1 MRHAVS
7 GVNTMDNIRNV
18 LKILFRYTSPA
29 EVLDV
34 NNDYPYV
41 DKNSFLTLGT
51 AYMPQYSS
59 NEIENMYHFLCSE
72 FEWHNNKMRGKV
84 IIQNGRKVN
93 VFDAILLFVDNVL
106 VEENGKPLC
115 CYEHLLRWR
124 EMTVE
129 LDEDLFVTAFFAQKD
144 IFTAAKHRKFF
155 WAPVIGHNN
164 KSLNRLME
172 QGVAENHFHLKG
184 SAPLFHL
191 SWCSMMM
198 NVCRVSFRE
207 IFNSYDDNRLH
218 MNVLYRAKY
227 ADTSFYIS
235 YLQAA
240 LIRLYLFACLM
251 QEPFLLQEEYIEY
264 GRIAHYLKED
274 KRKEKTS
281 QREKKVR
288 LTDYRDQFQ
297 GDQKEYDWIIW
308 GLLRREVEELLSD
321 EQELLFHLRDIQN
334 KIEYMQAKYAEN
346 QLDYTICLRHLS
358 QNPDRRLNEVISGE
372 RWFLYEVFKKIYS
385 GEPDFMPNGRLFYAY
400 LLIKENIRA
409 EMIQVNHNVGFQN
422 FLKYQDRKESFIEGT
437 PFEAVYLR
445 MAVRDTILNQHIKKL
460 EARITPKETAQ
471 RLANAIR
478 KNDNTILALEKG
490 DERQKLEKKYFYVCH
505 FIKEP
510 DERLIGLEE
519 QEHQLNFEPYYRHYE
534 LRKKVMCQAH
544 AVLEF
549 RCQNEILGGRIRGID
564 ASSEE
569 IGCRPEVFAQ
579 AFRFLRN
586 RAVSHIDYMTGVV
599 RQMPDLCIT
608 YHVGEDFLDLI
619 DGLRAIDE
627 AVSFLNM
634 RCGDRLGH
642 ALALGIDVE
651 EWYAS
656 KSGRIL
662 ITQMD
667 YLDNLVWIYSIIRKY
682 RIDDCEDALHFIEK
696 RYDEYFRIIYLNNM
710 DEKYYEMVVEDAG
723 NYCQDRNIQNMY
735 GNTTCLFP
743 INTYYDSWK
752 LRGDN
757 PEYFK
762 KGYFNL
768 EAGRRTE
775 WDEFGINKQFPENYR
790 IRYNPEAAYLYHIYH
805 YNPRVKREG
814 NKCAEIKVNLS
825 IINAVKKVQTKL
837 QWVIAQ
843 KGIGIETNP
852 SSNALIGTFKRYDKH
867 PIVNWYNNGL
877 VTDHQLLSEAAQIQV
892 SINTDDQGVF
902 ATYIENEYAYLALA
916 LEKMRDKNGNP
927 KYSRTIIYEWIDNIR
942 KMGLSQSFAQEEEE
956 IPYDFQKELD
966 QLHQTP

>member
-1 MRHAVS
+1 
-7 GVNTMDNIRNV
+7 MDNIRNV
-18 LKILFRYTSPA
+18 LKILFRYTLPA
-29 EVLDV
+29 EVLDA

-41 DKNSFLTLGT
+41 DKNSFLSLGA

-72 FEWHNNKMRGKV
+72 FEWHNNKMRSQVTVGSK
-84 IIQNGRKVN
+84 RRVN

-144 IFTAAKHRKFF
+144 TVGSANHRKFF

-198 NVCRVSFRE
+198 DVCNINFKE

-218 MNVLYRAKY
+218 MNVMYKAKY
-227 ADTSFYIS
+227 ADKSFYIS

-264 GRIAHYLKED
+264 DRIAYYLKKD
-274 KRKEKTS
+274 KEEQYPEQSGT
-281 QREKKVR
+281 KVR
-288 LTDYRDQFQ
+288 LTDYRDRFED
-297 GDQKEYDWIIW
+297 GKEYDKLLW
-308 GLLRREVEELLSD
+308 GLLRQEVDRLLDD
-321 EQELLFHLRDIQN
+321 EQELLFYLRDIQN
-334 KIEYMQAKYAEN
+334 KIEYMQAKYAED
-346 QLDYTICLRHLS
+346 QLDYTICRRYLS

-372 RWFLYEVFKKIYS
+372 RWFLYEIFKKIYS
-385 GEPDFMPNGRLFYAY
+385 GGPDFKSNGRLFYAY

-409 EMIQVNHNVGFQN
+409 EMIQVNHNVGFHN
-422 FLKYQDRKESFIEGT
+422 FLKYQDRKEFFIEGT

-445 MAVRDTILNQHIKKL
+445 MAVRDTILNQHINKL
-460 EARITPKETAQ
+460 EARIVPKETAQ
-471 RLANAIR
+471 KLADAVK
-478 KNDNTILALEKG
+478 KNDNTILELEK
-490 DERQKLEKKYFYVCH
+490 ERHKLENKFFYVCH

-510 DERLIGLEE
+510 DKGLEE
-519 QEHQLNFEPYYRHYE
+519 LEMQERQPDFEPYYRHYG
-534 LRKKVMCQAH
+534 LRQKVMRQAH
-544 AVLEF
+544 AILEF
-549 RCQNEILGGRIRGID
+549 RSQDERLGRRIRGID

-569 IGCRPEVFAQ
+569 IVCRPEVFAQ

-586 RAVSHIDYMTGVV
+586 RAVSHVDYMTGVV

-642 ALALGIDVE
+642 ALALGVDVE

-656 KSGRIL
+656 KAGRIL

-667 YLDNLVWIYSIIRKY
+667 YLDNLVWLYSIIRKY

-696 RYDEYFRIIYLNNM
+696 RYDEYFRIVYLNNIN
-710 DEKYYEMVVEDAG
+710 ERYYEMVVIDAEKEYR
-723 NYCQDRNIQNMY
+723 NRNIQNMY

-757 PEYFK
+757 PEYFR
-762 KGYFNL
+762 KGYFDL
-768 EAGRRTE
+768 EASQKTE
-775 WDEFGINKQFPENYR
+775 WDEYGINKQFPENYR

-825 IINAVKKVQTKL
+825 IINAVKKVQKKL

-867 PIVNWYNNGL
+867 PIQNWYNNGL
-877 VTDHQLLSEAAQIQV
+877 VTDHQQLSEAAQIQV

-916 LEKMRDKNGNP
+916 LEKMKDEDGNP
-927 KYSRTIIYEWIDNIR
+927 KYSRTIIYDWIDNIR
-942 KMGLSQSFAQEEEE
+942 KMGLSQSFAEEYPESWYVFSE
-956 IPYDFQKELD
+956 TEAYEFPQVHD
-966 QLHQTP
+966 

>member
-1 MRHAVS
+1 
-7 GVNTMDNIRNV
+7 MDNIRNV

-29 EVLDV
+29 EVLDSK
-34 NNDYPYV
+34 NDYPYV
-41 DKNSFLTLGT
+41 DKNSFLTLGA

-72 FEWHNNKMRGKV
+72 FEWHNNKMRSKV
-84 IIQNGRKVN
+84 IISDRKRVN
-93 VFDAILLFVDNVL
+93 AFDAILLFVDNVL
-106 VEENGKPLC
+106 VEENGRPLC
-115 CYEHLLRWR
+115 CYAHLLRWR

-129 LDEDLFVTAFFAQKD
+129 LDEDLFVTAYFAQKD
-144 IFTAAKHRKFF
+144 ILAPARHRKFF

-198 NVCRVSFRE
+198 DVCSVSFKE
-207 IFNSYDDNRLH
+207 TFTSYDDNRLH
-218 MNVLYRAKY
+218 MNVMYRAKY

-251 QEPFLLQEEYIEY
+251 QEPFLMQEEYIEY
-264 GRIAHYLKED
+264 GKIAQYLRQDAEKEEP
-274 KRKEKTS
+274 KRPE
-281 QREKKVR
+281 EKVR
-288 LTDYRDQFQ
+288 LTDYRDCFQ
-297 GDQKEYDWIIW
+297 DSKEYDRLIW
-308 GLLRREVEELLSD
+308 GLLRRELEKLLGD
-321 EQELLFHLRDIQN
+321 EQELLFYLRDIQN
-334 KIEYMQAKYAEN
+334 KIEYMQEKYAPG
-346 QLDYTICLRHLS
+346 QLDYTICRRCLS
-358 QNPDRRLNEVISGE
+358 QNPERRLNEVISGE
-372 RWFLYEVFKKIYS
+372 RWFLYEIFKKIY
-385 GEPDFMPNGRLFYAY
+385 GEEPAFKPNSRLFYAY

-409 EMIQVNHNVGFQN
+409 EMIQVNHNVGFHN
-422 FLKYQDRKESFIEGT
+422 FLQYQDRKEYFIDGT

-445 MAVRDTILNQHIKKL
+445 MAVRDTILNQHIHKL
-460 EARITPKETAQ
+460 EARITPKDTAAD
-471 RLANAIR
+471 LAKAVR
-478 KNDNTILALEKG
+478 KNDNTILALETG
-490 DERQKLEKKYFYVCH
+490 EERKELKRKFFYVCH
-505 FIKEP
+505 FIKGVDKRME
-510 DERLIGLEE
+510 ELEA
-519 QEHQLNFEPYYRHYE
+519 QENQQNFEPYCRHDE
-534 LRKKVMCQAH
+534 LRRKVRQQAH
-544 AVLEF
+544 AILEF
-549 RCQNEILGGRIRGID
+549 RSQYEALGRRIRGID

-569 IGCRPEVFAQ
+569 IVCRPEVFAQ

-586 RAVSHIDYMTGVV
+586 RAVSHEDYITGVV
-599 RQMPDLCIT
+599 RQMPDLCVT
-608 YHVGEDFLDLI
+608 YHVGEDFLDLL

-642 ALALGIDVE
+642 ALALGVDVE

-667 YLDNLVWIYSIIRKY
+667 YLDNLVWLYSIIRKY

-710 DEKYYEMVVEDAG
+710 DEQYYKMVVEEAG
-723 NYCQDRNIQNMY
+723 KDYRSKNIQNMY

-762 KGYFNL
+762 KGYFDL
-768 EAGRRTE
+768 EASQKTE
-775 WDEFGINKQFPENYR
+775 WDEYGINKQFPENYR

-825 IINAVKKVQTKL
+825 IINAVKKVQKKL

-867 PIVNWYNNGL
+867 PIQNWYNNGL
-877 VTDHQLLSEAAQIQV
+877 VTDHQQLSEAPQIQV

-916 LEKMRDKNGNP
+916 LEKMKDKDGNP

-942 KMGLSQSFAQEEEE
+942 KMGLAQSFAEEES
-956 IPYDFQKELD
+956 
-966 QLHQTP
+966 

>member
-1 MRHAVS
+1 
-7 GVNTMDNIRNV
+7 MDNIRNV
-18 LKILFRYTSPA
+18 LKILFRYTSPT
-29 EVLDV
+29 EVLDS
-34 NNDYPYV
+34 NRDYPYV
-41 DKNSFLTLGT
+41 DKNSFLALGA
-51 AYMPQYSS
+51 AYMRQYSS
-59 NEIENMYHFLCSE
+59 NEIENMYHYLCSE
-72 FEWHNNKMRGKV
+72 FEWHNNKMRSKV
-84 IIQNGRKVN
+84 TVN
-93 VFDAILLFVDNVL
+93 HGQRVNAFDAILLFVDNVL
-106 VEENGKPLC
+106 VEENGRPLC

-129 LDEDLFVTAFFAQKD
+129 LDEDLLITAFFAQKD
-144 IFTAAKHRKFF
+144 LITAAKHRSFF

-198 NVCRVSFRE
+198 NVCNADFKRTFD
-207 IFNSYDDNRLH
+207 SYDDNRLH
-218 MNVLYRAKY
+218 MNVMYRTKY

-235 YLQAA
+235 YLRAA

-251 QEPFLLQEEYIEY
+251 QEPFLLQEEYVEY
-264 GRIAHYLKED
+264 DRIAHYLKQDRASEQTVQP
-274 KRKEKTS
+274 RG
-281 QREKKVR
+281 KVR
-288 LTDYRDQFQ
+288 LSDYREQFRD
-297 GDQKEYDWIIW
+297 GEAYEGVVW
-308 GLLRREVEELLSD
+308 GLLRREVEQLLGD
-321 EQELLFHLRDIQN
+321 EQELLFYLRNIQN
-334 KIEYMQAKYAEN
+334 KIEYMQEKYAEG
-346 QLDYTICLRHLS
+346 QPDYTICRRDLS

-385 GEPDFMPNGRLFYAY
+385 EEAQFASNGRLFYAY
-400 LLIKENIRA
+400 LLMKENIRA
-409 EMIQVNHNVGFQN
+409 EMIQVNHNVGFHN
-422 FLKYQDRKESFIEGT
+422 FLKYQDRKEFFIEGT
-437 PFEAVYLR
+437 PFEDIYLR
-445 MAVRDTILNQHIKKL
+445 MAVRDTILNQHINKL
-460 EARITPKETAQ
+460 EARITPKDTEQELEKAT
-471 RLANAIR
+471 N
-478 KNDNTILALEKG
+478 KNDSTILELETEEG
-490 DERQKLEKKYFYVCH
+490 AQELKKKFFYVCH
-505 FIKEP
+505 FIKEA
-510 DERLIGLEE
+510 DKRLNDWET
-519 QEHQLNFEPYYRHYE
+519 QENRQNFEPYCRHYE
-534 LRKKVMCQAH
+534 LRQKVMRQAH
-544 AVLEF
+544 AILNF
-549 RCQNEILGGRIRGID
+549 RMKNETLGKRIRGID

-569 IGCRPEVFAQ
+569 IVCRPEVFAQ

-586 RAVSHIDYMTGVV
+586 RAVSHTDYMTGAV

-608 YHVGEDFLDLI
+608 YHVGEDFLDLL

-642 ALALGIDVE
+642 ALALGVDVE

-656 KSGRIL
+656 KAGRIL
-662 ITQMD
+662 ISQMD
-667 YLDNLVWIYSIIRKY
+667 YLDNLVWLYSIIRKY
-682 RIDDCEDALHFIEK
+682 RIDGCEDALHFIEK

-710 DEKYYEMVVEDAG
+710 NENYYEMVVKDAG
-723 NYCQDRNIQNMY
+723 EYYRERHIQNMY

-762 KGYFNL
+762 RGYFDL
-768 EAGRRTE
+768 EASRMTE
-775 WDEFGINKQFPENYR
+775 WDEYGINKQFPENYR
-790 IRYNPEAAYLYHIYH
+790 IRYNPEAAYLFHIYH

-825 IINAVKKVQTKL
+825 VINAVKKVQKKL

-867 PIVNWYNNGL
+867 PIQNWYNNGL
-877 VTDHQLLSEAAQIQV
+877 VTDHQQLSEAAQIQV

-916 LEKMRDKNGNP
+916 LEKMKDDEGNP

-942 KMGLSQSFAQEEEE
+942 KMSLSQSFSDEDE
-956 IPYDFQKELD
+956 KM
-966 QLHQTP
+966 

>member
-1 MRHAVS
+1 
-7 GVNTMDNIRNV
+7 MDNIRNV
-18 LKILFRYTSPA
+18 LKILFRYTSPVA
-29 EVLDV
+29 VLDG

-41 DKNSFLTLGT
+41 DKNSFLTLGA

-72 FEWHNNKMRGKV
+72 FEWHNNKMRSKV
-84 IIQNGRKVN
+84 IINSRRRVN

-106 VEENGKPLC
+106 VEENGRPLC

-144 IFTAAKHRKFF
+144 NVASAEHRKFF

-164 KSLNRLME
+164 RSLNRLME

-191 SWCSMMM
+191 SWCSMMTD
-198 NVCRVSFRE
+198 VCSVSFRKM
-207 IFNSYDDNRLH
+207 FNFYDNNRLH
-218 MNVLYRAKY
+218 MNVMYRAEY
-227 ADTSFYIS
+227 ADRSFYIA

-240 LIRLYLFACLM
+240 LIRLYLFACLV
-251 QEPFLLQEEYIEY
+251 QEPFLFQEEYIEY
-264 GRIAHYLKED
+264 DRIGHYLKQDVETD
-274 KRKEKTS
+274 
-281 QREKKVR
+281 QREGLKRKVR
-288 LTDYRDQFQ
+288 LSDYRNQFQ
-297 GDQKEYDWIIW
+297 DEKEYDNLIW
-308 GLLRREVEELLSD
+308 GLLRQEVEKLLGD
-321 EQELLFHLRDIQN
+321 DQELLFYLRDIQN
-334 KIEYMQAKYAEN
+334 KIEYMKAKYAADE
-346 QLDYTICLRHLS
+346 LDYTICQRYLS
-358 QNPDRRLNEVISGE
+358 QNPDKRLNEVISGE
-372 RWFLYEVFKKIYS
+372 RWFLYEVFKRIYS
-385 GEPDFMPNGRLFYAY
+385 NDPDFMSNGRLFYAY

-445 MAVRDTILNQHIKKL
+445 MAVRDTILNQHIDRL
-460 EARITPKETAQ
+460 EARIAPKETAEK
-471 RLANAIR
+471 LAAAVR

-490 DERQKLEKKYFYVCH
+490 KELRELRNKYFYVCH
-505 FIKEP
+505 FIKEE
-510 DERLIGLEE
+510 DERLKELDME
-519 QEHQLNFEPYYRHYE
+519 EHQQNFEPYYRHYE
-534 LRKKVMCQAH
+534 LRRKVMRQAH
-544 AVLEF
+544 AILEF
-549 RCQNEILGGRIRGID
+549 RSQNEILGRRIRGID

-569 IGCRPEVFAQ
+569 IVCRPEVFAQ

-586 RAVSHIDYMTGVV
+586 RAVTHVDYMTGVA
-599 RQMPDLCIT
+599 RQMPDLCTT

-619 DGLRAIDE
+619 DGMRAIDE

-642 ALALGIDVE
+642 ALALGVDVE

-656 KSGRIL
+656 KAGRIL

-667 YLDNLVWIYSIIRKY
+667 YLDNLVWLYAIIRKY
-682 RIDDCEDALHFIEK
+682 RIDGCEDALHFIEK
-696 RYDEYFRIIYLNNM
+696 RYDEYFRIIYLNHM

-723 NYCQDRNIQNMY
+723 QYYRDRHIQNMY

-757 PEYFK
+757 PQYFE
-762 KGYFNL
+762 KGYFDL
-768 EAGRRTE
+768 EASRKTE
-775 WDEFGINKQFPENYR
+775 WDEYGINKQFPENYR

-805 YNPRVKREG
+805 FNPRVKREG

-825 IINAVKKVQTKL
+825 IINAVKKVQKKL

-877 VTDHQLLSEAAQIQV
+877 VTDHHQLSEAPQIQV

-916 LEKMRDKNGNP
+916 LEKMKDKEGNP

-942 KMGLSQSFAQEEEE
+942 KMGLSQSFVQEGEEEE
-956 IPYDFQKELD
+956 EESA
-966 QLHQTP
+966 T